1 MKNNYKIYIIYKIY
15 KIASSIFILLPLWVQ
30 STVYSHIELK
40 IVQNAFQWVKFN
52 SLCMCMC
59 VDVGGGGI
67 ESKAKKKK
75 IWENWDYGENF
86 IQGAEKFVRIT
97 EVFELQIFG

>member
-1 MKNNYKIYIIYKIY
+1 MPVNELN
-15 KIASSIFILLPLWVQ
+15 
-30 STVYSHIELK
+30 STV
-40 IVQNAFQWVKFN
+40 
-52 SLCMCMC
+52 C
-59 VDVGGGGI
+59 VCVCVLMWGGGI
-67 ESKAKKKK
+67 ESKANKEK